1 MGQAIQTLTPK
12 INRVI
17 DWIHRQSRATTV
29 FVNLLTFGLI
39 WFGYS
44 TVRRVTADSTK
55 IAYDN
60 AVNLVKFQD
69 WLGFP
74 SEADFQEYV
83 IDSELLIKIA
93 NCFYFVMHF
102 PSMIVFLLWV
112 MFRKIEWMPQ
122 VRASLCIA
130 TFSGLII
137 HLAFPLMPP
146 RLLGSYG
153 FIDTA
158 KVFGPDPYSLGIAK
172 AANELAAMPSLHVG
186 WALLIAIAAIR
197 ILKSPARWL
206 ILLHP
211 ILTTIVVVI
220 TANHFWLDII
230 VGAILAYGGWLIGVK
245 YWPIKTFSRDREE
258 LHQKVVEESVLIEP
272 ISE

>member
-12 INRVI
+12 ITKAIN
-17 DWIHRQSRATTV
+17 WIQKQSQAMTI
-29 FVNLLTFGLI
+29 FLNLATFGLL

-55 IAYDN
+55 IAAEN

-74 SEADFQEYV
+74 SEADFQNYV

-102 PSMIVFLLWV
+102 PSMIVFLLWIMV
-112 MFRKIEWMPQ
+112 RRIEWMPQ

-130 TFSGLII
+130 TFTGLII

-153 FIDTA
+153 FIDLQKFLDLT
-158 KVFGPDPYSLGIAK
+158 
-172 AANELAAMPSLHVG
+172 
-186 WALLIAIAAIR
+186 
-197 ILKSPARWL
+197 
-206 ILLHP
+206 P
-211 ILTTIVVVI
+211 IL
-220 TANHFWLDII
+220 
-230 VGAILAYGGWLIGVK
+230 
-245 YWPIKTFSRDREE
+245 
-258 LHQKVVEESVLIEP
+258 
-272 ISE
+272 

>member
-146 RLLGSYG
+146 RLL
-153 FIDTA
+153 
-158 KVFGPDPYSLGIAK
+158 
-172 AANELAAMPSLHVG
+172 
-186 WALLIAIAAIR
+186 
-197 ILKSPARWL
+197 
-206 ILLHP
+206 
-211 ILTTIVVVI
+211 
-220 TANHFWLDII
+220 
-230 VGAILAYGGWLIGVK
+230 
-245 YWPIKTFSRDREE
+245 
-258 LHQKVVEESVLIEP
+258 
-272 ISE
+272 

>member
-1 MGQAIQTLTPK
+1 MGQPIQTLTPK
-12 INRVI
+12 INKVF
-17 DWIHRQSRATTV
+17 DWIHRQSRTTTV
-29 FVNLLTFGLI
+29 FLNFLTFGLI

-44 TVRRVTADSTK
+44 TVRRITADSTK

-74 SEADFQEYV
+74 SEAEFQKYV
-83 IDSELLIKIA
+83 IDSELLIKVA
-93 NCFYFVMHF
+93 NCFYFIMHF
-102 PSMIVFLLWV
+102 PTMIVFLLWV
-112 MFRKIEWMPQ
+112 MFKKIEWMPQ

-130 TFSGLII
+130 TFTGLII

-158 KVFGPDPYSLGIAK
+158 KVFGPDPYALGIAK

-186 WALLIAIAAIR
+186 WALLIAIAAIK
-197 ILKSPARWL
+197 ILKSPARWI

-245 YWPIKTFSRDREE
+245 YWPIKAFSKNQEE
-258 LHQKVVEESVLIEP
+258 LNQETVEESVPSEP
-272 ISE
+272 VSE